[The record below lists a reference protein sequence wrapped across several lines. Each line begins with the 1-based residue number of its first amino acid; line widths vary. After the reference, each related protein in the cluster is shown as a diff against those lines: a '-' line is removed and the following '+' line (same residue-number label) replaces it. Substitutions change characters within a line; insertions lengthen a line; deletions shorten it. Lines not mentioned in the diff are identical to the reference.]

1 MTQSCH
7 SQPSCSPSPAP
18 CYQPHEASCH
28 QPQPCAQ
35 PEHSDCGQH
44 ASGDSLSLDV
54 SLHVGLDFGG
64 DCHGWS

>member
-18 CYQPHEASCH
+18 CYQPHEANCH
-28 QPQPCAQ
+28 QPEPCA
-35 PEHSDCGQH
+35 PEHGDCGQH
-44 ASGDSLSLDV
+44 SCDTLSLDV